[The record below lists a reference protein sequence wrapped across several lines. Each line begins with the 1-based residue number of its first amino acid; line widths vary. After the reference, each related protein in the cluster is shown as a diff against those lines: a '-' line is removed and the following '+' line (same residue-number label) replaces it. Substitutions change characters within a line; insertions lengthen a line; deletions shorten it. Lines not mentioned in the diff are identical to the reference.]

1 MRKKKLR
8 FSLANLKSLVD
19 LKNEERG
26 LKRPLFSLMKIL
38 FFLNLFFSL
47 SLFGYDAQSPYMV
60 KNIQVE
66 EKDTSAKAAKDKAFL
81 NAQVEAFKAL
91 VERMVPEEDLNKIP
105 DNLTEAQITPMI
117 KSFSVDDEKTTP
129 KKYSATLTYEF
140 DGDAIKAFFDQYSVA
155 YVENFIPDI
164 LVLPIV
170 IDGTKN
176 ILWEEDNLWM
186 KVWKDRENS
195 KTRLVY
201 KMPLGDFSD
210 ISTVS
215 STELIK
221 EDHEKIGIMADKYA
235 LQDVVV
241 CYLRVVRNQYD
252 QTLSHIEIQPFHHS
266 FSASQPLKFSSFIKS
281 IPFNEDSLKKIK
293 QEVLNLLWATFKQS
307 GDQTSVNQEEL
318 LCNIVTE
325 DLKTWGN
332 VRKKL
337 QNVRSVKN
345 INILSVSRGLSQI
358 SFSFPGDVVFLNE
371 ELSKQGLELRQESTQ
386 WYLGVK

>member
-66 EKDTSAKAAKDKAFL
+66 EKDTSAKAAKDKALL
-81 NAQVEAFKAL
+81 NAPVDAFRVL
-91 VERMVPEEDLNKIP
+91 VDRMVPEEDLVKIP
-105 DNLTEAQITPMI
+105 ENLTEAQITPMI

-140 DGDAIKAFFDQYSVA
+140 DGDLVKAFFDQHFVA

-164 LVLPIV
+164 LVLPVV
-170 IDGTKN
+170 IDGAKN

-201 KMPLGDFSD
+201 KIPLGDFSD
-210 ISTVS
+210 ISTLSAV
-215 STELIK
+215 ELIK
-221 EDHEKIGIMADKYA
+221 EDHQKIGLMADKYA

-241 CYLRVVRNQYD
+241 CYLRLVYNQHD

-266 FSASQPLKFSSFIKS
+266 FSPSQPVKFHSFIKS
-281 IPFNEDSLKKIK
+281 VPFNEDSLKKIK
-293 QEVLNLLWATFKQS
+293 QEILNLLWQTFKKS
-307 GDQTSVNQEEL
+307 GDQTSANQEEF

-325 DLKTWGN
+325 DLKTWEDI
-332 VRKKL
+332 RKKL

-345 INILSVSRGLSQI
+345 IKILSLSKGVSQI
-358 SFSFPGDVVFLNE
+358 SFTFPGDMGFLNE
-371 ELSKQGLELRQESTQ
+371 ELAKQGLVLHQESTQ
-386 WYLGVK
+386 WYLGAQ

>member
-1 MRKKKLR
+1 
-8 FSLANLKSLVD
+8 
-19 LKNEERG
+19 
-26 LKRPLFSLMKIL
+26 
-38 FFLNLFFSL
+38 
-47 SLFGYDAQSPYMV
+47 MV

-81 NAQVEAFKAL
+81 NAQIEAFNVL
-91 VERMVPEEDLNKIP
+91 VERMVPEEDLGKIP

-140 DGDAIKAFFDQYSVA
+140 DADAVKAFFDQYFVA

-164 LVLPIV
+164 LVLPVV
-170 IDGTKN
+170 IDGAKN

-210 ISTVS
+210 ISTVAAV
-215 STELIK
+215 ELIK
-221 EDHEKIGIMADKYA
+221 EDHHKIGLMADKYA

-241 CYLRVVRNQYD
+241 CYLRLVYNQYD

-266 FSASQPLKFSSFIKS
+266 FSPSQPVKFHSFIRS

-293 QEVLNLLWATFKQS
+293 QEILNLLWQTFKKV
-307 GDQTSVNQEEL
+307 GDQTSVNQEEF

-325 DLKTWGN
+325 DLKTWEN

-345 INILSVSRGLSQI
+345 IKILSLSKGVSQI
-358 SFSFPGDVVFLNE
+358 SFTFPGDMGFLNE
-371 ELSKQGLELRQESTQ
+371 ELAKQGLVLHQESTQ
-386 WYLGVK
+386 WYLGAQ